1 MANAGE
7 MLTTKTTALLVSSFW
22 VWWFFLVYCAV
33 ESRNN
38 LEIFEGEDDEERDKR
53 RVVFDPMLTWFLF
66 GKR

>member
-1 MANAGE
+1 MVGVE
-7 MLTTKTTALLVSSFW
+7 FLGLVA
-22 VWWFFLVYCAV
+22 FLVYCAV

-53 RVVFDPMLTWFLF
+53 RVVFYPMLNWFLF